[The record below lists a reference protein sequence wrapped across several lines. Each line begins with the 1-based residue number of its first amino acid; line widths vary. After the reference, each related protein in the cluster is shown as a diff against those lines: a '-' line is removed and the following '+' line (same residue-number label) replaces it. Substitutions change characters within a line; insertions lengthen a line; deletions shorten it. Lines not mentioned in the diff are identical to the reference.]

1 MMEADKKTV
10 ILPMDQLIGLVQ
22 LQLSEKGSASLVVT
36 GNSMLPIFRHMRDR
50 VLLAPPENFKKG
62 DIILYRR
69 DDGKYVLHRIL
80 KKKDGYVIC
89 SGDNQWVVERVE
101 DTWVLAVVTGFYKH
115 SKQYSVTNKW
125 YRLYKWV
132 WVAFFPVRR
141 PILWLGKKLFRL
153 KNKLWGD

>member
-89 SGDNQWVVERVE
+89 SGDNQWVMERVE

-115 SKQYSVTNKW
+115 SKQIHKRKRQINIFTTFLIKNEGI
-125 YRLYKWV
+125 
-132 WVAFFPVRR
+132 
-141 PILWLGKKLFRL
+141 ILIIKPLFI
-153 KNKLWGD
+153 NSFTTFD